1 METKTYTSAIV
12 RNTVDEG
19 LRSYMLK
26 VYNYMAGGLCL
37 TALTIY
43 LLLRTGLIGMFIT
56 INNNMLSLSAL
67 GWIVAIAPLIMVFM
81 FNSTIRKG
89 SIASVQVIFGLFSA
103 VMGASMA
110 PLMLVYTGA
119 SVLRVFLI
127 TAATFGAMSLYG
139 YTTKKDLTS
148 MGSFL
153 IMGLWGIII
162 ASLVNI
168 FMQSATVYWVISY
181 IGIAIFVGL
190 TAYDTQKIRTMY
202 LSGDSEDIITRKAV
216 IGAVELYMD
225 FINLFIYLLR
235 VMGDRK

>member
-1 METKTYTSAIV
+1 MYIYIIFGV
-12 RNTVDEG
+12 G
-19 LRSYMLK
+19 
-26 VYNYMAGGLCL
+26 
-37 TALTIY
+37 ALV
-43 LLLRTGLIGMFIT
+43 
-56 INNNMLSLSAL
+56 
-67 GWIVAIAPLIMVFM
+67 WIIACIAIAVSHQNDIKQIEEAHETLRFHYSTVSKSLDITNRTSDFSKLILSRRLKNTYLKDVPE
-81 FNSTIRKG
+81 KY
-89 SIASVQVIFGLFSA
+89 
-103 VMGASMA
+103 
-110 PLMLVYTGA
+110 VYTGA